1 MSEREGGRERV
12 GGRDLL
18 LRIKCPFCFRRD
30 QSLVA
35 QAIRKYLHQYSIPQR
50 EVVGKTA
57 INQSHLSQHFTRGVP
72 IKPAK
77 RVKLYHWFEQDQL
90 QRTGSMLE
98 GLLVWCGYS
107 SL

>member
-1 MSEREGGRERV
+1 MLHTCTHYSY
-12 GGRDLL
+12 
-18 LRIKCPFCFRRD
+18 RRD

-50 EVVGKTA
+50 EVVDKTA

-77 RVKLYHWFEQDQL
+77 RIKLYHWFEQDQL
-90 QRTGSMLE
+90 QRTGSKL
-98 GLLVWCGYS
+98 
-107 SL
+107 